1 MQLAEPFAS
10 RSDAKTLT
18 IFTTEHWTVLVRK
31 SQVTI
36 GSVVLAAN
44 RGFTSGSELTPEEA
58 ADFPQ
63 VVGRLERM
71 LNKAFQFDKINYL
84 CLMMVDRH
92 YHFHVLP
99 RYERERE
106 FAGLRWVAIDWPK
119 PPDVAAAAPTDIA
132 VLKRLRDHLASY
144 S

>member
-1 MQLAEPFAS
+1 MQLAEPFATG
-10 RSDAKTLT
+10 SDAKRLT
-18 IFTTEHWTVLVRK
+18 IFTSEHWTVLVRK

-44 RGFTSGSELTPEEA
+44 RHFTSGSELTPEEA
-58 ADFPQ
+58 ADFPR

-71 LNKAFQFDKINYL
+71 LNRAFQFDKINYL

-99 RYERERE
+99 RYERARE
-106 FAGLRWVAIDWPK
+106 FAGLQWVDNDWPK
-119 PPDVAAAAPTDIA
+119 PTDLAAAAATDFA
-132 VLKRLRDHLASY
+132 VLKRLRDYLATY